1 MTPQLVRAGRRMR
14 CCRLALAGARSAAIQ
29 SRPGGAMSSSM
40 RAAQIFSAAGLMMRR
55 LHAELPDNAPIDL
68 NKKAV
73 IRFIESLDVR
83 GLRELRHV
91 AKGLE
96 RYTAH

>member
-1 MTPQLVRAGRRMR
+1 
-14 CCRLALAGARSAAIQ
+14 
-29 SRPGGAMSSSM
+29 MSSKRERDRLQRELFDSLP
-40 RAAQIFSAAGLMMRR
+40 AAQIFSAAGLMMQRQ
-55 LHAELPDNAPIDL
+55 HTQLPDNAPIDL

>member
-1 MTPQLVRAGRRMR
+1 
-14 CCRLALAGARSAAIQ
+14 
-29 SRPGGAMSSSM
+29 MSSKRERDRLQREIFDSLP
-40 RAAQIFSAAGLMMRR
+40 AAQIFSAAGLMMRR
-55 LHAELPDNAPIDL
+55 QHTELPDVDL

-96 RYTAH
+96 RYTAR

>member
-1 MTPQLVRAGRRMR
+1 MGRAGRRMR
-14 CCRLALAGARSAAIQ
+14 CCRLAWAGARSAAIQ

-55 LHAELPDNAPIDL
+55 QHTELPDVDL